1 MISLKVDED
10 CSQADSYTE
19 EYYENKSVKDLVR
32 GDVIQYN
39 KGSNGYVYT
48 YTLFGHVQRAY
59 DFFMVETTKP
69 DEKQWYRSYPTTN
82 INLYVYDVKKDE
94 ITIGESYDVEAGDD
108 VFIRTKYDNEQ
119 IDMLIFKQ

>member
-1 MISLKVDED
+1 MKNSGTDRIRR
-10 CSQADSYTE
+10 Q
-19 EYYENKSVKDLVR
+19 
-32 GDVIQYN
+32 
-39 KGSNGYVYT
+39 
-48 YTLFGHVQRAY
+48 
-59 DFFMVETTKP
+59 
-69 DEKQWYRSYPTTN
+69 

>member
-1 MISLKVDED
+1 MKNSGTD
-10 CSQADSYTE
+10 
-19 EYYENKSVKDLVR
+19 
-32 GDVIQYN
+32 
-39 KGSNGYVYT
+39 
-48 YTLFGHVQRAY
+48 
-59 DFFMVETTKP
+59 
-69 DEKQWYRSYPTTN
+69 